1 MLGAA
6 NKDSCLSARAICF
19 KASRLL
25 RLQTLKSASFFWL
38 LFFLWGTA
46 DSRGIEICCYG
57 LERGRVDG
65 IASRCRRSGSNYCKT
80 EGDANWVIKDFN
92 LKGWG
97 EVISAVRDDRRV
109 YLQQKTYIVQHRR
122 NELCDVYQLNT
133 DSFSTKGSFLP
144 VGLF

>member
-1 MLGAA
+1 MLSAA
-6 NKDSCLSARAICF
+6 NKDSCLSARALCF
-19 KASRLL
+19 KASPLL
-25 RLQTLKSASFFWL
+25 RLQTLKSASC
-38 LFFLWGTA
+38 FFLVVVFSLRNCW
-46 DSRGIEICCYG
+46 
-57 LERGRVDG
+57 LERHWDLLLRARARTGG
-65 IASRCRRSGSNYCKT
+65 WHNIKMSEGSNYCET

-122 NELCDVYQLNT
+122 NALCDVYQLNT